1 MIFECPHVDSQIVV
15 CERSE
20 SSEFLGVDS
29 FECYDSAAG
38 GSNIRKGGQICD
50 SVRSFELVSASQ
62 LPLNLDTVELLL

>member
-20 SSEFLGVDS
+20 FLGLDS

-38 GSNIRKGGQICD
+38 GSNVREGG
-50 SVRSFELVSASQ
+50 
-62 LPLNLDTVELLL
+62 